1 MKSQLSAKFKQ
12 EDGSEIPFYEKASKV
27 DLKRQIKEVEML
39 VKTGKLNGFIS
50 EADSREMTP
59 GKDNSLS
66 AGRLY
71 GLPKIHKGIKPNVRI
86 PACRPTVS
94 QSRANTEAISKFI
107 DHHAKA
113 LIQEVPSYAEDTPDI
128 LRVFEEVDKQ
138 DTFSEDVFPVT
149 VDVQILYT
157 SIPFET
163 KEGVECKHSKLP

>member
-27 DLKRQIKEVEML
+27 DLKRQIKELEML
-39 VKTGKLNGFIS
+39 VKTGKANGFIS

-71 GLPKIHKGIKPNVRI
+71 GLPKIHKVIKPNARI
-86 PACRPTVS
+86 PACRPIVP
-94 QSRANTEAISKFI
+94 QSGANTEAISKFI

-113 LIQEVPSYAEDTPDI
+113 LIQEVPSYAEDTP
-128 LRVFEEVDKQ
+128 
-138 DTFSEDVFPVT
+138 VT
-149 VDVQILYT
+149 
-157 SIPFET
+157 
-163 KEGVECKHSKLP
+163 